1 MLRANRLTLSV
12 RFTESLIGWRV
23 RSQFGSFP
31 EGIKISQ
38 KVGKILGLKAFGE
51 AVWHDRDIASS
62 SLFDVV
68 KLDPNAF
75 GVRIFQFQA
84 TCGIDFENSSDHPTI
99 LCGHDQGLVT

>member
-23 RSQFGSFP
+23 RSRFGSFP
-31 EGIKISQ
+31 EGIEISQ

-51 AVWHDRDIASS
+51 SVWHDRDIASS

-68 KLDPNAF
+68 KLDPNGNLPVDALKF
-75 GVRIFQFQA
+75 RKKVRYQRQA
-84 TCGIDFENSSDHPTI
+84 QGPMVTDFE
-99 LCGHDQGLVT
+99 LVG